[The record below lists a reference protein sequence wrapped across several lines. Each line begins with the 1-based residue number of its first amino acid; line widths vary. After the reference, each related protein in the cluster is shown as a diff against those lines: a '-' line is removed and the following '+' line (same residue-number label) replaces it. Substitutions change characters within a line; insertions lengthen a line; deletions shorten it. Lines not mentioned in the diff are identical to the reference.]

1 MALIREKKRTN
12 KVHTRIFVAV
22 GQRYGDYDHLVCVI
36 YDLYQP
42 FIIFGHKLYISR
54 ADMWASVKINVI
66 NQGYRCTEKA

>member
-1 MALIREKKRTN
+1 MVLIREKKKGQK

-42 FIIFGHKLYISR
+42 FILCGHKLYISGFCKNKR
-54 ADMWASVKINVI
+54 NKSRLQMH
-66 NQGYRCTEKA
+66 

>member
-1 MALIREKKRTN
+1 MVLIREKKRTK
-12 KVHTRIFVAV
+12 KVHTRIFVAA

-42 FIIFGHKLYISR
+42 FILCGHKLYISGK
-54 ADMWASVKINVI
+54 DMWASVKINVI